1 MKKILALLMT
11 FILIIGLAGCG
22 SAGMGGNDETELDVF
37 MMNPDMYME
46 SLLSSY
52 SGEDGRVTTNVE
64 MGMTNP
70 DMEVGDVLKLLNT
83 RLMNDDGPDII
94 VMDDIN
100 ADGYIES
107 GQLTDLSGIISE
119 SEDLIKP
126 LTEQDNEMYYVPLS
140 FDVIADSKRTGT
152 SVSFEDMEKYI
163 SSLKASG
170 LKSGNFEN
178 TVVIWYKTEIEPI
191 IREKNNLGREE
202 LAGFYEKVKELM
214 SVTEWYG
221 RTPARASLYPG
232 TFMVNPL
239 NEYWDIYADKIG
251 AARSYIKGISD
262 FQQLYHAKNEGK
274 LEFSY
279 GKAGGRT
286 AYIPTCIIAVNNS
299 SKNKEAALEMVKYML
314 SEEGQRDVAQNGG
327 YLPVNEKVLRDE
339 LENWGEVNANIN
351 GVGAILKPLAETE
364 IDEIMKAI
372 ENLEYEIYSDSY
384 LMEIILTGAADYGNG
399 DETLDSAVE
408 KAMNKLNIYLT
419 E

>member
-1 MKKILALLMT
+1 MKKIFALFMT
-11 FILIIGLAGCG
+11 FVLAMGLTGCG
-22 SAGMGGNDETELDVF
+22 SDGTGSNEETELDVF

-46 SLLSSY
+46 SFLSSY

-83 RLMNDDGPDII
+83 RLMSDDGPDVI

-100 ADGYIES
+100 VDGYIES
-107 GQLTDLSGIISE
+107 GQLADLSGIISE
-119 SEDLIKP
+119 SKDLIKP
-126 LTEQDNEMYYVPLS
+126 LAEQDKEMYYVPLS
-140 FDVIADSKRTGT
+140 FGVIADSKSTGA
-152 SVSFEDMEKYI
+152 SVEFGDMKEYI

-178 TVVIWYKTEIEPI
+178 TAVIWYKTEIEPI
-191 IREKNNLGREE
+191 IKEKNSLSKEE
-202 LAGFYEKVKELM
+202 LTAFYENVKELM

-239 NEYWDIYADKIG
+239 SEYWDIYGEKIG
-251 AARSYIKGISD
+251 AARSYITGISD

-279 GKAGGRT
+279 GKAGGET
-286 AYIPTCIIAVNNS
+286 AYIPNCIIAVNNN

-314 SEEGQRDVAQNGG
+314 SEEGQKDVAQNGG
-327 YLPVNEKVLRDE
+327 YLPVNKKVLRDE
-339 LENWGEVNANIN
+339 LENCGEVNANIN
-351 GVGAILKPLAETE
+351 GVGAVLNPFLESD
-364 IDEIMKAI
+364 IDEIM
-372 ENLEYEIYSDSY
+372 ETVDSLEYEVYSDAY

-408 KAMNKLNIYLT
+408 KAMNKLKIYLT